1 MFVNKLPDV
10 EFLNEVLTVDESSP
24 TGLTW
29 KVNRRG
35 RAKAGTPAGARS
47 TGPRSYGRAHTKLN
61 GTFYLNSRLIYK
73 MTTGKDPEGVV
84 DHIDGDWTNDKFSN
98 FQDITQVQNLRKK
111 AGEVVNA

>member
-1 MFVNKLPDV
+1 
-10 EFLNEVLTVDESSP
+10 
-24 TGLTW
+24 
-29 KVNRRG
+29 
-35 RAKAGTPAGARS
+35 
-47 TGPRSYGRAHTKLN
+47 
-61 GTFYLNSRLIYK
+61 